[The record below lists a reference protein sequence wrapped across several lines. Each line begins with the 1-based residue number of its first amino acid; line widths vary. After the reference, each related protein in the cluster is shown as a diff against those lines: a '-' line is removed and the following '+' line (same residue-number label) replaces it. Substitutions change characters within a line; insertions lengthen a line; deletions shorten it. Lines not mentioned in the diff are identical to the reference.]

1 MAFTIIVSLYAKDGK
16 DVEEQ
21 VRTKLAEAAQ
31 TFSNEDGVLEYYP
44 MQNANDSRKWTIV
57 ERYDDESSVAK
68 RREKSNVKA
77 FAESLL
83 ALLENGKESLSVHQF
98 KEL

>member
-1 MAFTIIVSLYAKDGK
+1 
-16 DVEEQ
+16 
-21 VRTKLAEAAQ
+21 
-31 TFSNEDGVLEYYP
+31 